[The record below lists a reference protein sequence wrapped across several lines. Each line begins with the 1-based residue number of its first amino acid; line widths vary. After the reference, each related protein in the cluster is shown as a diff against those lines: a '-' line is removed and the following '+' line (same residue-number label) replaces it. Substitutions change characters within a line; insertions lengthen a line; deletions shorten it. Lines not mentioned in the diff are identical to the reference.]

1 MPSANFLDQLDTR
14 IAKYDL
20 LCHPFYKA
28 WSAGEL
34 TRDDLREYSLD
45 YYHHVNAFPQNLA
58 TLAAR
63 LPEGE
68 TRRAVLSNLADEN
81 GGDAANGRE
90 HAEIW
95 LDFAEGM
102 GAGRYAGNAAPAGM
116 AELTAHFADV
126 AATAATEEAL
136 AAFYAYES
144 QVPRVAVEKE
154 KGLRQL
160 YGADDRTVG
169 YFTLHQAAD
178 IFHTNVWKQQLART
192 VGTDAAAEGRALDA
206 AELAAKAL
214 WTALDGIEQRR
225 QARKLAA

>member
-1 MPSANFLDQLDTR
+1 MASPNFLQQLDAR
-14 IAKYDL
+14 IAQYDL

-34 TRDDLREYSLD
+34 TREDLREYSLD
-45 YYHHVNAFPQNLA
+45 YFQHVNAFPQNLA

-68 TRRAVLSNLADEN
+68 TRNAVLSNLADEN
-81 GGDAANGRE
+81 GGDAAKGRP

-102 GAGRYAGNAAPAGM
+102 GAGRTVPANAAAGV
-116 AELTAHFADV
+116 AELTAHFAAV
-126 AATAATEEAL
+126 ASEAATEEAL

-154 KGLRQL
+154 RGLREM

-169 YFTLHQAAD
+169 YFTLHQTAD
-178 IFHTNVWKQQLART
+178 VFHMQVWQQQLDR
-192 VGTDAAAEGRALDA
+192 VIGDDAKAETRALDA
-206 AELAAKAL
+206 AEAAAKSL
-214 WTALDGIEQRR
+214 WGALDGIELRR